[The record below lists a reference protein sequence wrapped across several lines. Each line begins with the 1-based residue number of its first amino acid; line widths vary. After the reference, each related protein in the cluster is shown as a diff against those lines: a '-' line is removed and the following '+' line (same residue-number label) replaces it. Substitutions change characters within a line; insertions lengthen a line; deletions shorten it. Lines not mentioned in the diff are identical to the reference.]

1 MVRGCLP
8 FEAESRVQNAEF
20 FSRFRNF
27 RKTVTHLIG
36 RRDDGTISHLGQDPI
51 IQTKQFI
58 LVFYGRVRDMA
69 GFGHQQKG
77 QLVSIKM
84 TE

>member
-1 MVRGCLP
+1 MYKML
-8 FEAESRVQNAEF
+8 SF
-20 FSRFRNF
+20 FHDFA
-27 RKTVTHLIG
+27 KTVTHLIG
-36 RRDDGTISHLGQDPI
+36 RRDDGTISHHGQDPI

-69 GFGHQQKG
+69 GLGHQQKG